1 MKSRKIVLAV
11 LLALLVPMGALAQS
25 AAQELDVNEL
35 QRQLQEMRSQ
45 ITRMQSCIDEL
56 KRANANAGT
65 SPGAELVPQNQS
77 GPSQGLTSPP
87 DKSAPS
93 STSPPKSPTT
103 FSSGAWLFKIG
114 GYIKL
119 DMIHD
124 FNAVGS
130 TDTFNPR
137 TIPVDGSQGTNTR
150 IHARETRLSLGIT
163 GPVNDRDFKLFF
175 EGDFY
180 GTNNAFRLRHAYA
193 QYRFLLVGQTWST
206 FMDEEN
212 IPNTI
217 DFETPLAAPFVRQG
231 LLRLTTKPSKRTL
244 LAFGVEESD
253 PEVVP
258 PPGVAGKTEKTLP
271 DFTGRF
277 RYTNGRG
284 HVQLSGFVSR
294 TRFRPNIGDPTDV
307 TIGGVLVSA
316 RYRSFGRDTVYAQ
329 FSYGPGLGRYRGDVS
344 AAPDASG
351 KLKAVEVTALT
362 AGYEHYWSPRW
373 SSNIVASPA
382 WVLSHLA
389 DPNRRFDYVAANLR
403 YWFLENRGWA
413 GLEYLYGLK
422 ETRNEMQGHAN
433 RIQAALRINFP

>member
-1 MKSRKIVLAV
+1 
-11 LLALLVPMGALAQS
+11 
-25 AAQELDVNEL
+25 
-35 QRQLQEMRSQ
+35 
-45 ITRMQSCIDEL
+45 
-56 KRANANAGT
+56 
-65 SPGAELVPQNQS
+65 
-77 GPSQGLTSPP
+77 
-87 DKSAPS
+87 
-93 STSPPKSPTT
+93 
-103 FSSGAWLFKIG
+103 
-114 GYIKL
+114 
-119 DMIHD
+119 
-124 FNAVGS
+124 
-130 TDTFNPR
+130 
-137 TIPVDGSQGTNTR
+137 
-150 IHARETRLSLGIT
+150 
-163 GPVNDRDFKLFF
+163 
-175 EGDFY
+175 
-180 GTNNAFRLRHAYA
+180 
-193 QYRFLLVGQTWST
+193 
-206 FMDEEN
+206 
-212 IPNTI
+212 
-217 DFETPLAAPFVRQG
+217 
-231 LLRLTTKPSKRTL
+231 
-244 LAFGVEESD
+244 
-253 PEVVP
+253 
-258 PPGVAGKTEKTLP
+258 
-271 DFTGRF
+271 
-277 RYTNGRG
+277 
-284 HVQLSGFVSR
+284 VQLSGFVSR